1 MKKLVTIAALLSLGL
16 ALPVYAADTKADTKA
31 VEPAKT
37 AAEPAK
43 AADATAAVEL
53 TGKDGKCMMGDKEVT
68 VKDGKVMEGDKEA
81 GAAPTGDKLPKECA
95 PK

>member
-16 ALPVYAADTKADTKA
+16 ALPVYAAEK
-31 VEPAKT
+31 

-43 AADATAAVEL
+43 AAAEPAKAGDAAAAVEL

-68 VKDGKVMEGDKEA
+68 VKDGKIMDGDKEA

-95 PK
+95 AK